1 MYEAFTQQLRDD
13 TLEGVYLTWL
23 ISALALGVILLPVF
37 KPKWMELRLS
47 TFVDFFRR
55 YWIHILILFLIYNA
69 KDGLDEV
76 DRILMANTGL
86 DMTPW
91 LYAIEGDLVLH
102 IQQYFEAEWLT
113 VLLTHFYVAGFMFI
127 CYVSVFYFAYFDDR
141 WMADRVTLTIAWV
154 YLLAVPFYLFFNV
167 RVTGDYIPEMETL
180 AYSLNPEISDWFRR
194 IDPFTNCMPSLHIAI
209 PYSVWLCLRRFDHDQ
224 RWLLYRRIVM
234 GYVLLTAFTIIY
246 LGIHWILDI
255 GGGMIVASIA
265 VNLADRT
272 SKPVWNILDERTIN
286 SRLVSLLTSPKK
298 AIKIIFNRFSNFVRS
313 FAKPT
318 SRETGIVAVVL
329 AVLIISVI
337 TWDLTH
343 QSLSPE
349 GVEAPEGAVAADGW
363 LATLDNTSEFGVI
376 LKVHDLSD
384 VEQQGIEVI
393 QPNLD
398 ANASFTI
405 HNSKI
410 AIANNSILYVVNLSS
425 PSEILYQQPIA
436 NLQQMIL
443 CSSADSEV
451 LITLSNNLAIAKD
464 LQGNVLDLGLTDNVT
479 HIECKNNDYGFIKET
494 EPMTIYLGKL
504 YQKGAISY
512 EVNATAEVEDDEVLE
527 FWNTP
532 VDYQNA
538 KILDFVF
545 DENYIFANVN
555 VSSVDRLVLIE
566 RNTGDYRLI
575 GDVKYPSYDPSLNN
589 GVIAWAMK
597 DHLNPSSPIEE
608 YFDGEIMYMN
618 LSDNFTHVLTADE
631 LDQWG
636 PIVLE
641 NHIVYFEES
650 DDGVIIRVQSWVP
663 ELKTYSNIVLQ
674 FGALIGIILI
684 FVYFNQRQIET
695 RDELQAEEE

>member
-1 MYEAFTQQLRDD
+1 MYEAITQQLRDD

-255 GGGMIVASIA
+255 GGGMIVASVA

-298 AIKIIFNRFSNFVRS
+298 ALKIIFNRFSNFVKS

-363 LATLDNTSEFGVI
+363 LATLDNTTEFGVI

-398 ANASFTI
+398 TNSTFTI

-425 PSEILYQQPIA
+425 PSEILYQQPIT

-538 KILDFVF
+538 KILDFVL

-575 GDVKYPSYDPSLNN
+575 GDVKYSSYDPSINN

>member
-1 MYEAFTQQLRDD
+1 MYEAITQQLRDD

-102 IQQYFEAEWLT
+102 IQQYFEAKWLT

-234 GYVLLTAFTIIY
+234 GYVLLTVFTIIY

-255 GGGMIVASIA
+255 GGGMIVASVA

-298 AIKIIFNRFSNFVRS
+298 ALKIIFNRFSNFVKS

-363 LATLDNTSEFGVI
+363 LATLDNTTEFGVI

-398 ANASFTI
+398 TNSTFTI

-410 AIANNSILYVVNLSS
+410 AIANNSILYVVDLSS
-425 PSEILYQQPIA
+425 PSEILYQQPIT

-538 KILDFVF
+538 KILDFVL

-575 GDVKYPSYDPSLNN
+575 GDVKYSSYDPSINN

-650 DDGVIIRVQSWVP
+650 DEGVIIRVQSWVP